1 MLTPSFFYFPKNIQ
15 KKKIENRSKERYFA
29 NFIIS
34 NKQFF
39 ILCSAL
45 PTYMGRSMVYR
56 SYSDNKIR
64 SKYFFRILQSEKI
77 EGKLF
82 SGQII
87 QKSQELFR
95 IRQGA
100 CEERR
105 VGEVIACILS
115 QQQVNIFV
123 QIRRCT
129 LANMNL

>member
-82 SGQII
+82 SG
-87 QKSQELFR
+87 
-95 IRQGA
+95 
-100 CEERR
+100 
-105 VGEVIACILS
+105 
-115 QQQVNIFV
+115 
-123 QIRRCT
+123 
-129 LANMNL
+129 